1 MGCDRT
7 VGVPE
12 HQGSID
18 DLVAKLVCTNHVK
31 DPFSGTVPESRAQVK
46 HAASFMPHVRYLC
59 PSSPHG
65 KTLSSALPS
74 MAHAAQRS
82 PVPVLA
88 PAQPG
93 LTQGCR
99 PSDRASGAAGCWPL
113 LWLAGLAALRESG
126 AADDL
131 PTTSL
136 HISSAPGHVQR
147 RRPLPLLRQLAALTR
162 RPRECGGH
170 GQEGPHL
177 PVVSAR
183 PQQTPWLIHPS
194 STQLLTPTP
203 AASS

>member
-99 PSDRASGAAGCWPL
+99 PSDRAFGAAGCWPL
-113 LWLAGLAALRESG
+113 LACWAGGPSREWSSRRLAYYFPS
-126 AADDL
+126 
-131 PTTSL
+131 
-136 HISSAPGHVQR
+136 H
-147 RRPLPLLRQLAALTR
+147 LLRPRPCPASPPVAIAAPTR
-162 RPRECGGH
+162 SPNTPTQRMRRSWTGRPSSSRGKCPPTANG
-170 GQEGPHL
+170 
-177 PVVSAR
+177 VVD
-183 PQQTPWLIHPS
+183 PS